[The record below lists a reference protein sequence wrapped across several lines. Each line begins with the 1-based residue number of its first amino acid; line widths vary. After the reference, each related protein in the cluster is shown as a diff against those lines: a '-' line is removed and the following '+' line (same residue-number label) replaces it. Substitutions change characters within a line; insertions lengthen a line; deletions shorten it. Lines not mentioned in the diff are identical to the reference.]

1 MRSLF
6 PIVNNDN
13 FLFPE
18 DVWNTFFTDV
28 TRTASPLS
36 MPKIDLEDKGDR
48 YELTVDLPGM
58 TKDDIELTYDDP
70 ILVVTAS
77 HKDEQQSDEAKKY
90 VYRERTARTF
100 SRRLLIPHIDR
111 KSTEAS
117 FEDGVLKVSLPKE
130 KDEPEEKKNI
140 IHIK

>member
-1 MRSLF
+1 
-6 PIVNNDN
+6 
-13 FLFPE
+13 
-18 DVWNTFFTDV
+18 
-28 TRTASPLS
+28 

-90 VYRERTARTF
+90 VYRERTAQTF

-130 KDEPEEKKNI
+130 KDEPEEKKNT

>member
-36 MPKIDLEDKGDR
+36 MPKIDLVDKGDR

-90 VYRERTARTF
+90 VYRERTAQTF

>member
-36 MPKIDLEDKGDR
+36 MPKIDLE
-48 YELTVDLPGM
+48 E
-58 TKDDIELTYDDP
+58 
-70 ILVVTAS
+70 
-77 HKDEQQSDEAKKY
+77 
-90 VYRERTARTF
+90 
-100 SRRLLIPHIDR
+100 
-111 KSTEAS
+111 
-117 FEDGVLKVSLPKE
+117 
-130 KDEPEEKKNI
+130 
-140 IHIK
+140 

>member
-48 YELTVDLPGM
+48 YELT
-58 TKDDIELTYDDP
+58 YDDP

-90 VYRERTARTF
+90 VYRERTAQTF

>member
-90 VYRERTARTF
+90 AGSTTAA
-100 SRRLLIPHIDR
+100 RRSVR
-111 KSTEAS
+111 S
-117 FEDGVLKVSLPKE
+117 VLY
-130 KDEPEEKKNI
+130 
-140 IHIK
+140 IHIF

>member
-1 MRSLF
+1 MEY
-6 PIVNNDN
+6 
-13 FLFPE
+13 FLYRC
-18 DVWNTFFTDV
+18 

-58 TKDDIELTYDDP
+58 TKDDVELTYDDP

-90 VYRERTARTF
+90 VYRERTAQIF
-100 SRRLLIPHIDR
+100 SRRLLIPHTDR

-117 FEDGVLKVSLPKE
+117 FEDRCPEKYLCLK
-130 KDEPEEKKNI
+130 KKRNR
-140 IHIK
+140 KKRKT